1 MFTVRLMRC
10 VVPLDPQITSFI
22 YPRVLLLSYV
32 CIFVSLSLFF
42 TSSFIFSSFIFAVV
56 PSNLV
61 NGFLFHYFSLY
72 LSFFVG
78 LSFPVPVDFFCSVDL
93 FLCFLF
99 SSLNSYVTILNS
111 NVCVCVLE
119 RASTRQC
126 PRLAYIID
134 SVEILSDYLF
144 VWQWEQHQTCVFLKM
159 LPCTLSLSLF
169 WLLIVVD
176 GLLAAIFRLMNFVC
190 GCREKN
196 RNYCTVCMAAW
207 NCLVLCI
214 ANGNRFANNY
224 FHFSFWLL
232 LFSLAVLRAHIFFG
246 YFSVFVV
253 VAVVFLVLSNQLTCV
268 HMLKTPY
275 SAKMGIRY
283 EQKQFMSKNN
293 VCRFSFFFLSIPPS
307 LSVLSS
313 LFLLRLVAKC
323 IPNFCVLVS
332 SRLFPPRYFTVA
344 ARASA
349 EVKAGIW

>member
-111 NVCVCVLE
+111 NVCVCVCVLE

-144 VWQWEQHQTCVFLKM
+144 V
-159 LPCTLSLSLF
+159 
-169 WLLIVVD
+169 
-176 GLLAAIFRLMNFVC
+176 
-190 GCREKN
+190 
-196 RNYCTVCMAAW
+196 
-207 NCLVLCI
+207 
-214 ANGNRFANNY
+214 
-224 FHFSFWLL
+224 
-232 LFSLAVLRAHIFFG
+232 
-246 YFSVFVV
+246 
-253 VAVVFLVLSNQLTCV
+253 
-268 HMLKTPY
+268 
-275 SAKMGIRY
+275 
-283 EQKQFMSKNN
+283 
-293 VCRFSFFFLSIPPS
+293 
-307 LSVLSS
+307 
-313 LFLLRLVAKC
+313 
-323 IPNFCVLVS
+323 
-332 SRLFPPRYFTVA
+332 
-344 ARASA
+344 
-349 EVKAGIW
+349 

>member
-1 MFTVRLMRC
+1 MC
-10 VVPLDPQITSFI
+10 
-22 YPRVLLLSYV
+22 
-32 CIFVSLSLFF
+32 
-42 TSSFIFSSFIFAVV
+42 
-56 PSNLV
+56 
-61 NGFLFHYFSLY
+61 
-72 LSFFVG
+72 
-78 LSFPVPVDFFCSVDL
+78 
-93 FLCFLF
+93 
-99 SSLNSYVTILNS
+99 
-111 NVCVCVLE
+111 VCVCVLE

-253 VAVVFLVLSNQLTCV
+253 VAVCIFGSF
-268 HMLKTPY
+268 K
-275 SAKMGIRY
+275 SAYMRSHVENTIFGKNGNSLRAKAIY
-283 EQKQFMSKNN
+283 VQK
-293 VCRFSFFFLSIPPS
+293 
-307 LSVLSS
+307 
-313 LFLLRLVAKC
+313 
-323 IPNFCVLVS
+323 
-332 SRLFPPRYFTVA
+332 
-344 ARASA
+344 
-349 EVKAGIW
+349 